1 MTKKNKLDVQT
12 FLDLTQENQ
21 QKVGLYLFGAFILLM
36 IGISGV
42 SSGAAGLILA
52 AIGIPSG
59 SWCAYKGYTILIDP
73 KNEKKCNAKFWT
85 VTEKVGFDTDD
96 YDSDLGTTLCKAQLK
111 AEYNGD
117 YTGFFCTSNSETE
130 DTIDAYYFETKKLTL
145 KSSGTANVFTAKSTV
160 KVTEPP
166 GSFKVEFVGSPSSA
180 TVTIRGSL
188 FTRIDETKNVSVT
201 VTTTDTSSPPSSPV
215 TTTSSHTIQQLK
227 DGIVLQRGNVFSVT
241 AYSTTQDGVAVTK
254 SLTIR

>member
-1 MTKKNKLDVQT
+1 MPKKKLELKT
-12 FLDLTQENQ
+12 FMDLTQENQ
-21 QKVGLYLFGAFILLM
+21 QKVGLYLFGALILLM

-52 AIGIPSG
+52 AVGIPIG
-59 SWCAYKGYTILIDP
+59 SWLGYTGYKILIDS

-85 VTEKVGFDTDD
+85 VTENVGFDTDD
-96 YDSDLGTTLCKAQLK
+96 YDSDMGTTLCEAQLK

-117 YTGFFCTSNSETE
+117 YTGFFCTSNAETE
-130 DTIDAYYFETKKLTL
+130 DTIDAYYFTTKKLTI
-145 KSSGTANVFTAKSTV
+145 KNSGTSNVFTAKSTV
-160 KVTEPP
+160 KVTDPP
-166 GSFKVEFVGSPSSA
+166 GSFKIEFVGSPSSA
-180 TVTIRGSL
+180 TVTIRGSS
-188 FTRIDETKNVSVT
+188 FIRIDETKNVSVT

-215 TTTSSHTIQQLK
+215 TTTSSYTIQQLK
-227 DGIVLQRGNVFSVT
+227 DGIVLQRGNVFSIT